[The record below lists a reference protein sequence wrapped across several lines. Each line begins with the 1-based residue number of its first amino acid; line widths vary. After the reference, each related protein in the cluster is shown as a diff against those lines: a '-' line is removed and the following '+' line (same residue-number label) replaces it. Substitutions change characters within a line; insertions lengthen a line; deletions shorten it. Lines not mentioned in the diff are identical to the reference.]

1 MNQEKIGKFIAQ
13 LRKDKNMTQE
23 QLAEKLWVSNKS
35 VSRWENGT
43 TMPDYSLL
51 KGICGELDI
60 SINELMSGEI
70 IEKENY
76 ISKAE
81 ENLFALKKRFDKM
94 HKILESLT
102 KILSKIIFIILIVR
116 ILSRCL
122 SIEILNVSFLKNL
135 SYILFFICTVGL
147 IILFILDVFIY
158 EDEKR

>member
-1 MNQEKIGKFIAQ
+1 M
-13 LRKDKNMTQE
+13 
-23 QLAEKLWVSNKS
+23 
-35 VSRWENGT
+35 
-43 TMPDYSLL
+43 L
-51 KGICGELDI
+51 KGICGEFDI

-81 ENLFALKKRFDKM
+81 ENLFALKKRLDKM
-94 HKILESLT
+94 HKILERLT

-158 EDEKR
+158 EDEKRENKK